1 MRVKLENQFYRDP
14 GLFLLLGFSLI
25 IPLLFIL
32 IAIANADAPLFIL
45 SLIILIPASI
55 YTLKKYKG
63 RVS

>member
-1 MRVKLENQFYRDP
+1 MKVKLENQFYRDP

-32 IAIANADAPLFIL
+32 IAVVTTDAPLFIM

-55 YTLKKYKG
+55 YTFKKHKG
-63 RVS
+63 RES

>member
-1 MRVKLENQFYRDP
+1 MRVKLENQFDKDP

-32 IAIANADAPLFIL
+32 IAVANADAPLFVM
-45 SLIILIPASI
+45 SLIVLIPASI

-63 RVS
+63 SES

>member
-1 MRVKLENQFYRDP
+1 MRVKLENQFHNDP

-32 IAIANADAPLFIL
+32 IAVANADAPLFIM
-45 SLIILIPASI
+45 SLIVLIPASI

-63 RVS
+63 SES

>member
-1 MRVKLENQFYRDP
+1 MKVKLENQFYRDP

-32 IAIANADAPLFIL
+32 IAVVTTDAPLFIM
-45 SLIILIPASI
+45 SLIVLIPASI

-63 RVS
+63 RES

>member
-1 MRVKLENQFYRDP
+1 MRVKLENQFHRDP

-32 IAIANADAPLFIL
+32 IAVATADAPLFIM
-45 SLIILIPASI
+45 SLIALIPVSI

-63 RVS
+63 S